1 MTIGK
6 DVSTLFTD
14 VINCIQ
20 TGKNFQMLSSFDVLI
35 NIATCFDKPFIR
47 QSGAEEASLSVFDKL
62 CEEPARFSIASS
74 KYICERCK

>member
-20 TGKNFQMLSSFDVLI
+20 TGKIVSSMMSYGI
-35 NIATCFDKPFIR
+35 IW
-47 QSGAEEASLSVFDKL
+47 
-62 CEEPARFSIASS
+62 
-74 KYICERCK
+74 

>member
-20 TGKNFQMLSSFDVLI
+20 TGKSFISYLL
-35 NIATCFDKPFIR
+35 CSEKLHY
-47 QSGAEEASLSVFDKL
+47 SLSYV
-62 CEEPARFSIASS
+62 SIIQTIWS
-74 KYICERCK
+74 